1 MTSTYCRF
9 YRDIRTGVRRRSIR
23 LNRNP
28 RAKLAP
34 IEQAYNKGLDCYDT
48 CDKSIPVY
56 VIDPIEKI
64 TDAYLDQFLYHIGPT
79 GAKPSIQQA
88 MTRIMK
94 ANPSLYMLRERL
106 RKGLQLYS
114 SEPYL
119 NSQNY
124 CNSLSF
130 SCTCYIQLS
139 IIFNPRTEQLFL
151 KTIHNSVWAGQERLG
166 QLAKWKTFVML
177 THHSSFKSA
186 CGYVPLL
193 QCAKELAALIRSVP
207 VEERPKQVIATCKEM
222 LGPSKY
228 IDAISQTLL

>member
-1 MTSTYCRF
+1 
-9 YRDIRTGVRRRSIR
+9 
-23 LNRNP
+23 
-28 RAKLAP
+28 
-34 IEQAYNKGLDCYDT
+34 
-48 CDKSIPVY
+48 
-56 VIDPIEKI
+56 
-64 TDAYLDQFLYHIGPT
+64 
-79 GAKPSIQQA
+79 